1 LFVGSEVPKALIGV
15 TEKFISDLILKLR
28 FLLSIILS
36 RLSELVTRLEYLRD
50 YFFKELKFMFK
61 TLSGLLLAILFAAS
75 AVIAQDAQLR
85 SLTSGQKYKIKGAV
99 VSKDDDSTFIVRDT
113 TGVDTR
119 VVITPEASIKSKGG
133 LFGGGDKI
141 ASNQIVRGLY
151 LEVEGRGD
159 TTGNLAATK
168 VRFDKDDFKV
178 AQSIDTRV
186 GPAEARLTAA
196 EENAQRVSGQIDEL
210 MAISNA
216 ARGGAKA
223 AQETADA
230 AIEGV
235 NATNTRITA
244 MDDYVVQSTATVNF
258 LVNSARLSP
267 EAKASLD
274 EVATA
279 ATTMKGYVIE
289 ITGFASAEGGTAHN
303 KALSQRRAQAVIDY
317 LVETHNVPLRRIGQS
332 YGFGELQAVADNT
345 TREGRQQNRR
355 VEVKL
360 LVSRGIN
367 QNVEVRPI
375 KSDDNE

>member
-1 LFVGSEVPKALIGV
+1 
-15 TEKFISDLILKLR
+15 
-28 FLLSIILS
+28 
-36 RLSELVTRLEYLRD
+36 
-50 YFFKELKFMFK
+50 MMK
-61 TLSGLLLAILFAAS
+61 TLSGLLLAILVGAS
-75 AVIAQDAQLR
+75 AVIAQDAAQTR

-99 VSKDDDSTFIVRDT
+99 VSKDDDSTFVVRDT

-119 VVITPEASIKSKGG
+119 VVVTPEASVKTKGG
-133 LFGGGDKI
+133 LFGGGDRI

-159 TTGNLAATK
+159 STGNLAATK

-186 GPAEARLTAA
+186 TPAEARLTAA

-235 NATNTRITA
+235 NATNQRITA

-258 LVNSARLSP
+258 RVNSARLSP
-267 EAKASLD
+267 EAKAALD

-289 ITGFASAEGGTAHN
+289 VTGFASAEGSTAHN
-303 KALSQRRAQAVIDY
+303 KALSERRKQAVVEY

-345 TREGRQQNRR
+345 TREGREQNRR

-367 QNVEVRPI
+367 QNVEVRPVAT
-375 KSDDNE
+375 DDNE

>member
-1 LFVGSEVPKALIGV
+1 
-15 TEKFISDLILKLR
+15 
-28 FLLSIILS
+28 
-36 RLSELVTRLEYLRD
+36 
-50 YFFKELKFMFK
+50 MFK
-61 TLSGLLLAILFAAS
+61 TLSGLLLAILVGAS

-99 VSKDDDSTFIVRDT
+99 VSKDDDSTFVVRDT

-119 VVITPEASIKSKGG
+119 VVISPEASIKSKGG
-133 LFGGGDKI
+133 LFGGGDRI
-141 ASNQIVRGLY
+141 AGNQIVRGLY

-235 NATNTRITA
+235 NATNSRITA

-258 LVNSARLSP
+258 RVNSATLSP

-279 ATTMKGYVIE
+279 AATMKGYQIE
-289 ITGFASAEGGTAHN
+289 VTGFASAEGSTAHN
-303 KALSQRRAQAVIDY
+303 KALSERRKQAVITY
-317 LVETHNVPLRRIGQS
+317 LIETHNVPLRRIGQS
-332 YGFGELQAVADNT
+332 YGFGELQAVADNS
-345 TREGRQQNRR
+345 TREGREQNRR

-367 QNVEVRPI
+367 QNVEVRPVAT
-375 KSDDNE
+375 DDNNDE